1 VGIDVTSLYNRRA
14 DNRWDRCVVGDIFE
28 RVAAVRPDAEA
39 IVGAFGAFA
48 DPANER
54 LSYAEADALA
64 NRFAQALLA
73 RGVARGDR
81 ILMVCENSTEAFL
94 AKIGMAKAGC
104 VAVPVNPSQT
114 TEVLIHAAELAEP
127 VLVVA
132 DAECLELPRSA
143 GIAVDVTIPIGGTQ
157 IEGITFAEF
166 CASGSPEAP
175 ELTIH
180 ADDIW
185 QILFT
190 SGTTAMPKGV
200 MVSHQY
206 SYLVSL
212 SWALSYTRGLDHESK
227 LRMACFAPIIFH
239 IGDQVYTMPALFTG
253 GTMILGRRF
262 KIAPLADTVAD
273 ERATAVIGGGLE
285 LAKTLLTELE
295 ALGPEA
301 ASSLTC
307 VMWGLGLA
315 DPETIERWERL
326 CPGISLLYIAG
337 QTESCTGHRFVVNT
351 ARDTYADAAA
361 RRVNLI
367 GHPAP
372 LMVSRVV
379 DVEDG
384 ATSLPPGEIGELVYR
399 SPIMASGY
407 YRDEAATEKAFDGG
421 WFHSGDLGSTEPGG
435 ERLMAGRIKEMI
447 KTGGE
452 NVASARVES
461 VVGQHPDVER
471 VAVIGLPDERW
482 GEAVTA
488 VVVAA
493 PGRVVEP
500 EALIAFARERLA
512 GYETPKRVAVVD
524 ELPVDFVGKVRKVE
538 LRRMMLERPW

>member
-1 VGIDVTSLYNRRA
+1 MGIDVTSLYNRRA
-14 DNRWDRCVVGDIFE
+14 DNRWDRMAVGDIFE

-73 RGVARGDR
+73 RGTQRGDR

-114 TEVLIHAAELAEP
+114 TEVLLHAARLAEP
-127 VLVVA
+127 VLVMA
-132 DAECLELPRSA
+132 DSECLGLPRAA
-143 GIAVDVTIPIGGTQ
+143 GLPVDLTIPIGGTEV
-157 IEGITFAEF
+157 EGITFAEF
-166 CASGSPEAP
+166 CRSASPEPP
-175 ELTIH
+175 EVTIH
-180 ADDIW
+180 GDDIW

-206 SYLVSL
+206 SYLISL
-212 SWALSYTRGLDHESK
+212 SWALSYSRGLDHESK
-227 LRMACFAPIIFH
+227 LRIACFAPIIFH

-262 KIAPLADTVAD
+262 KVAPLADAMAA
-273 ERATAVIGGGLE
+273 ERATAVIAGGLE
-285 LAKTLLTELE
+285 LAKTLLTEME
-295 ALGPEA
+295 ARGKA
-301 ASSLTC
+301 AMSSLTC
-307 VMWGLGLA
+307 ILWGLGLA
-315 DPETIERWERL
+315 EPETIERLERL

-337 QTESCTGHRFVVNT
+337 QTESCSGHRFVVNT
-351 ARDTYADAAA
+351 ERDTYADAAA

-372 LMVSRVV
+372 MMVSRVV

-384 ATSLPPGEIGELVYR
+384 RTSVPVGEIGELVYR
-399 SPIMASGY
+399 SPIMTAGY
-407 YRDEAATEKAFDGG
+407 YRDDAATEKAFDGG
-421 WFHSGDLGSTEPGG
+421 WFHSGDLGSAEPNGK
-435 ERLMAGRIKEMI
+435 RLMVGRLKEMI

-452 NVASARVES
+452 NVASARVEA
-461 VVGQHPDVER
+461 VVGEHPDVER

-488 VVVAA
+488 VVVPAA
-493 PGRVVEP
+493 GTVIEP
-500 EALIAFARERLA
+500 DALIGFARERLA
-512 GYETPKRVAVVD
+512 GYETPKRVVVVD
-524 ELPVDFVGKVRKVE
+524 ELPLDFVGKVRKYE
-538 LRRMMLERPW
+538 LRRQLLEQPW